1 VGISDTR
8 HSFGRIDYSLTV
20 REIFTHTTRHI
31 ITSSQKLDVIC
42 VKQCDKSQYDMPT
55 WAPDWTRPSEKSGHM
70 VVGLH
75 HREPTFSAAGGSL
88 AQCSYLHDG
97 YVLKATG
104 FVVDRIKAVGMP
116 FKKQGS
122 PSDVIPSL
130 QVFHDWWSIFV
141 GYIGNSTS
149 AQAAFAR
156 IISCGNWIF
165 DDDQLYQDR
174 LDAIFALSK
183 SQLIRYY
190 TGERESREETDALGL
205 TKVETDEDEKTQM
218 AWILSAS
225 LMMNRRRLFTG
236 SRNVPG
242 LAPWDA
248 EAGDKICVLL
258 GCRFP
263 VVLRR
268 EGDQYVL
275 IGEAY
280 VEGMMDGQ
288 AMHSLKDGLFVL
300 EDFEIR

>member
-1 VGISDTR
+1 
-8 HSFGRIDYSLTV
+8 
-20 REIFTHTTRHI
+20 
-31 ITSSQKLDVIC
+31 
-42 VKQCDKSQYDMPT
+42 
-55 WAPDWTRPSEKSGHM
+55 
-70 VVGLH
+70 
-75 HREPTFSAAGGSL
+75 
-88 AQCSYLHDG
+88 
-97 YVLKATG
+97 
-104 FVVDRIKAVGMP
+104 
-116 FKKQGS
+116 
-122 PSDVIPSL
+122 
-130 QVFHDWWSIFV
+130 
-141 GYIGNSTS
+141 
-149 AQAAFAR
+149 
-156 IISCGNWIF
+156 
-165 DDDQLYQDR
+165 